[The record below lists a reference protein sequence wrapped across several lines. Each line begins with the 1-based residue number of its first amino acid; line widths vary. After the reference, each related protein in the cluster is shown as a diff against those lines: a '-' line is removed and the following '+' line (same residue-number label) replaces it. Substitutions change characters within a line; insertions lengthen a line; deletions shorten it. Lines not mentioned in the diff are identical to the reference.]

1 MSIIL
6 NITPDHLNRHH
17 TMENYI
23 NLKKNITINQDK
35 SNLCILN
42 YEDAHIRSFSDGLN
56 TKVMYFSGE
65 HVLENGIYLDGD
77 DIFYRKNDDIEHVC
91 NVNELRILGKH
102 NYENVMAG
110 VGAAKAMGIPM
121 EVIHETIISFNG

>member
-1 MSIIL
+1 
-6 NITPDHLNRHH
+6 
-17 TMENYI
+17 
-23 NLKKNITINQDK
+23 
-35 SNLCILN
+35 
-42 YEDAHIRSFSDGLN
+42 
-56 TKVMYFSGE
+56 MYFSGE

-110 VGAAKAMGIPM
+110 VGAAKAMGIPWRSYM
-121 EVIHETIISFNG
+121 KPSFHLMRLSIELNMLTP